1 MASEPEIESFFEH
14 WIGEF
19 SRAVEMFTGESP
31 GLTYAR
37 LPVLTSSLDDTARRE
52 IEESRLTGRL
62 WWKQLVEGGTG
73 DASSFASWTGAPL
86 DCWTEL
92 GGAVDEK
99 SDPRRTYLDML
110 DQANKGT
117 AAVLSAGFPHP
128 LRCGDGLEDALA
140 SLAALE
146 VAEVNVVFR
155 GKELPTLLL
164 AIEPSAARVLRLSGT
179 AEEPP
184 AASNAAANR
193 QLPSAPA
200 DRPSGYPIGH
210 LLDQPLVQSVM
221 MNRLME
227 LRLPVSVL
235 LGHTSI
241 SIREVLKLTPGSVIE
256 LDRKIGDYVEIVV
269 HGTVV
274 ARGEIVSVGGNYG
287 VRIKEVISR
296 EDRLALRHAA

>member
-31 GLTYAR
+31 
-37 LPVLTSSLDDTARRE
+37 VLTRSRLEGTARRE
-52 IEESRLTGRL
+52 IEESQLAGRL
-62 WWKQLVEGGTG
+62 WWKQLVEGEVEG
-73 DASSFASWTGAPL
+73 ASSFASWTGAPL
-86 DCWTEL
+86 DCWTGL
-92 GGAVDEK
+92 GRAVDEK
-99 SDPRRTYLDML
+99 GDPRRMYLDML

-117 AAVLSAGFPHP
+117 AAVLSAGFPRP
-128 LRCGDGLEDALA
+128 LRCRDGLEDDLT
-140 SLAALE
+140 SLATLE
-146 VAEVNVVFR
+146 VVEVKVVFR
-155 GKELPTLLL
+155 GKELPSLLL
-164 AIEPSAARVLRLSGT
+164 AIEPSAARVLRLSGM

-193 QLPSAPA
+193 HLPSAPTSYA
-200 DRPSGYPIGH
+200 AGH

>member
-1 MASEPEIESFFEH
+1 MVTEPEIESFFEH

-31 GLTYAR
+31 VLTYAR
-37 LPVLTSSLDDTARRE
+37 LEDTARRE
-52 IEESRLTGRL
+52 IEESQLTGRL
-62 WWKQLVEGGTG
+62 WWKQLVEGGAG

-86 DCWTEL
+86 ECWTTL

-99 SDPRRTYLDML
+99 SDPRRTYLDMV

-117 AAVLSAGFPHP
+117 AAVLSAGFPNP
-128 LRCGDGLEDALA
+128 LRCGDGLEDGLA
-140 SLAALE
+140 SLAVLE
-146 VAEVNVVFR
+146 VAEVKVLFR
-155 GKELPTLLL
+155 GKELPSLLL
-164 AIEPSAARVLRLSGT
+164 AIEPSAARVLRLSGP
-179 AEEPP
+179 AEQPP
-184 AASNAAANR
+184 AVSNAAANR

-200 DRPSGYPIGH
+200 DRF
-210 LLDQPLVQSVM
+210 LDQPLVQSVM

>member
-31 GLTYAR
+31 
-37 LPVLTSSLDDTARRE
+37 VLTRGRLEGAARRE
-52 IEESRLTGRL
+52 IEESQLAGRL
-62 WWKQLVEGGTG
+62 WWKQPVEGGVEG
-73 DASSFASWTGAPL
+73 ASSFASWTGAPL
-86 DCWTEL
+86 DCWTGL
-92 GGAVDEK
+92 GSAVDEK
-99 SDPRRTYLDML
+99 GDPRRMYLDML
-110 DQANKGT
+110 DQANKGA
-117 AAVLSAGFPHP
+117 AAVLSAGFPRP
-128 LRCGDGLEDALA
+128 LRCGDALEDDLT
-140 SLAALE
+140 SLATLE
-146 VAEVNVVFR
+146 VVDVKVVFR
-155 GKELPTLLL
+155 GKELPSLLL

-179 AEEPP
+179 AEEAP

-193 QLPSAPA
+193 QLPSAPN
-200 DRPSGYPIGH
+200 YPAGH
-210 LLDQPLVQSVM
+210 LLEQPLVQSVM

>member
-1 MASEPEIESFFEH
+1 MAREPEIESFFEH
-14 WIGEF
+14 WVVEF

-31 GLTYAR
+31 VLTYAR
-37 LPVLTSSLDDTARRE
+37 LEDKARRE
-52 IEESRLTGRL
+52 IEESRLTGCL
-62 WWKQLVEGGTG
+62 WWKQPVEDGV
-73 DASSFASWTGAPL
+73 DRASSFASWTGAPL
-86 DCWTEL
+86 ECWTGL
-92 GGAVDEK
+92 GGALDEK
-99 SDPRRTYLDML
+99 SDPRRAYLDML

-117 AAVLSAGFPHP
+117 AAVLSAGFPNP
-128 LRCGDGLEDALA
+128 LRCGDGLEDDLA
-140 SLAALE
+140 SLTALE
-146 VAEVNVVFR
+146 VAEVKVVFR
-155 GKELPTLLL
+155 GKELPSLLL

-179 AEEPP
+179 AEQPP
-184 AASNAAANR
+184 AASNPPANR

-200 DRPSGYPIGH
+200 DR

-227 LRLPVSVL
+227 LRLPVSVQ